1 MNDLAS
7 FVFATGVC
15 FCSSPTVAGD
25 EWVGLN
31 KGPDPQ
37 VSAVIMVSLA
47 SKATDGYPIVVVA
60 ERHSQCWG
68 LVVLNRIRRR
78 EGCGTIRD
86 ETMVRFN
93 HAEPIAGPR
102 DTYTIDREQDL
113 PFADVPTGGRR
124 INYFQIGGGA

>member
-1 MNDLAS
+1 MGRAQQG
-7 FVFATGVC
+7 TG
-15 FCSSPTVAGD
+15 PAGQCCHHGVTRL
-25 EWVGLN
+25 ESNRRL
-31 KGPDPQ
+31 PDC
-37 VSAVIMVSLA
+37 
-47 SKATDGYPIVVVA
+47 VVA